1 MCDPCF
7 KYGRPPPPPQP
18 SSNAAPVPNATR
30 TLRPTNR
37 PAEGQHRAALHLPL
51 CPTEDGRD
59 TLPRLEY
66 RLQVPRQRQEA
77 EGGQLDSTSTG
88 SSAARCDDRQGSTP
102 HHIGRCG
109 CICTGMACNV
119 AWVDYMH
126 AEHSVHELGWADCV
140 RVETQNLKKRNTHS
154 SNNSRSSSGS
164 DAPKHGG
171 GRRKG
176 QGNERNPTTTKTRQ
190 DETGARETKDGRR
203 GQSTGQ

>member
-109 CICTGMACNV
+109 CICTGMDATWRGLITCMQNTV
-119 AWVDYMH
+119 FMSWDGLTV
-126 AEHSVHELGWADCV
+126 LV
-140 RVETQNLKKRNTHS
+140 RGRNTEPKKTEHAQQQQQPQQQWQRCTKARRGKKERAGQRKEP
-154 SNNSRSSSGS
+154 NN
-164 DAPKHGG
+164 
-171 GRRKG
+171 
-176 QGNERNPTTTKTRQ
+176 NENKTRRN
-190 DETGARETKDGRR
+190 G
-203 GQSTGQ
+203 STRD